1 MTKGFITL
9 ATGEYYCWLAEHLY
23 MSYKLFSGCDYP
35 FYVITDDEGKD
46 RLSKTFDGVIVH
58 NGFTRTSVDKVCVF
72 TETPF
77 DETIFI
83 DADCSVVN
91 DLNYL
96 FDKFEENGS
105 DVSGI
110 AGYVELPEGKNGVQ
124 FSANTAERLGF
135 CHDYPNFNGGVYY
148 YKKSEKGKACIGFMM
163 NELLPNY
170 HDYEL
175 MGRSNKTNMG
185 DEPLVIVAM
194 LRYGFKPVP
203 IESGIMVIVEKASTV
218 KWDMKKRTC
227 SFPWYEYTVSPS
239 IIHWKV
245 GGTETYTFEKYDAK
259 IRGRFFNRGG
269 ISVFKSKAK
278 CFVKYKIYP
287 EMLKVFPGLHNI
299 VSKNKG

>member
-1 MTKGFITL
+1 
-9 ATGEYYCWLAEHLY
+9 

-58 NGFTRTSVDKVCVF
+58 NDFTRTSVDKVCVF

-124 FSANTAERLGF
+124 FSTNTAKRLGF

-185 DEPLVIVAM
+185 DEPLVIVSM
-194 LRYGFKPVP
+194 LKFGFKPVP
-203 IESGIMVIVEKASTV
+203 VESNIMMIVQNIKTV
-218 KWDMKKRTC
+218 KWDMKKRSC
-227 SFPWYEYTVSPS
+227 SFRWYEYIVSPT
-239 IIHWKV
+239 IIHWTV
-245 GGTETYTFEKYDAK
+245 GRTQTMKFEQYDAVV
-259 IRGRFFNRGG
+259 RGKYHNKGLYSIG
-269 ISVFKSKAK
+269 KAK
-278 CFVKYKIYP
+278 MRSFVKYMIYP
-287 EMLKVFPGLHNI
+287 RLQNVFPQIRSI
-299 VSKNKG
+299 VKKQDD

>member
-9 ATGEYYCWLAEHLY
+9 ATGKYYCWLAEHLY
-23 MSYKLFSGCDYP
+23 MSYKLFSRCDYP

-58 NGFTRTSVDKVCVF
+58 NGFTRTSVDKICIF

-91 DLNYL
+91 ALNYL

-110 AGYVELPEGKNGVQ
+110 AGYRELLIGENGVQ
-124 FSANTAERLGF
+124 FSANTAKKLGF
-135 CHDYPNFNGGVYY
+135 NHDYPNFNGGVYY
-148 YKKSEKGKACIGFMM
+148 YKKTTDGKACIDFMI

-170 HDYEL
+170 HKYEL

-185 DEPLVIVAM
+185 DEPLVIVSM
-194 LRYGFKPVP
+194 LKFGFKPIPV
-203 IESGIMVIVEKASTV
+203 ESGIMVIVENANTV
-218 KWDMKKRTC
+218 KWDMKNHRC

-245 GGTETYTFEKYDAK
+245 GGTETYSFERYDAMV
-259 IRGRFFNRGG
+259 RGRFFQRGSLS
-269 ISVFKSKAK
+269 IAK
-278 CFVKYKIYP
+278 TRARCFVKYKIYSK
-287 EMLKVFPGLHNI
+287 LVKVFPKLHSI
-299 VSKNKG
+299 VDKNKG